1 MATTKEYAEFIVSQ
15 LDTLEEIASRKMMG
29 EYVLYYKSKVFG
41 GIYDNRFLV
50 KITEGGRR
58 VIPDAPEEIPYEGAK
73 PMLLVED
80 VDDKEL
86 LNRLLKAMYDE
97 LPMPK
102 PKKKKGERK

>member
-15 LDTLEEIASRKMMG
+15 LDTLEEIGSRKMMG
-29 EYVLYYKSKVFG
+29 EYVLYYRGKVFG

-50 KITEGGRR
+50 KITETGRA
-58 VIPDAPEEIPYEGAK
+58 VIPNAPEEIPYKGAK

-86 LNRLLKAMYDE
+86 LSRLLIAMYNE

-102 PKKKKGERK
+102 PKKKK